1 VTPALA
7 NRSLRFRASAGA
19 YLNRTPASAGNR
31 KTWTWSAWIKR
42 GFTGDSQ
49 IVFSSWTANT
59 DAGAFEV
66 YIDPSDRLVIQQW
79 TGAFRLTTQ
88 VFRDPSA
95 WYHIVIAMDTTQ
107 ATASNRLKLYVNGS
121 EVTSFSTNT
130 NPTLNQELAINQ
142 AGVHYI
148 SSYKASLY
156 YVDGYLTEV
165 NFIDGQALTPNYFG
179 ATNPSTGAWQPAT
192 YRGTYGTNGFYLPFT
207 NIASTSTLGNDFS
220 GNGNNWTTNNISLT
234 AGSTYDSMTD
244 VPTLTSATASN
255 FCVMNAASIGADATL
270 SAGNLQIAYGSGGTI
285 RSTMGTFGMSS
296 GKWYW
301 EITTT
306 ASSLTATSAMYG
318 ITNGASS
325 SDFPE
330 YPGFNANGWAYHG
343 NNGSKY
349 NNATATSY
357 GATYGVNDVIGV
369 AFDADA
375 GSLTFYK
382 NNVSQGVAFSGLPAN
397 TYFPAVG
404 DGSAGNTFTAAFNF
418 GQRPFAY
425 TPPTG
430 FVALNT
436 FNLPTPTIGATAST
450 QAINYTGATTYSGD
464 STSNRVITTGGGSQ
478 FVWIK
483 RRNSTTNHIL
493 FDVLRGAGDTLY
505 SNLTS
510 AAVANGGFYVQ
521 QFGTTGFTLGTG
533 GDAADNITGG
543 TYVAWNW
550 NAGGTTVTNTAGS
563 ISAQVRAN
571 PTAGFSIV
579 TYTGTGTNATVG
591 HGLGVAPS
599 WVIVKV
605 RNASGESWGMYHVGL
620 TSAANAVYLN
630 LTQGQESAATQWNST
645 APTSSVFS
653 IGTNARVN
661 GNTNTFVAYCFATVA
676 GYSSFGRYTG
686 TGSSDGAFVYTGFR
700 PRYVMFMRT
709 DTTGGAAMVD
719 SSRDPFNVAG
729 QMLYA
734 YGSDAE
740 GTNPYCDLVSNG
752 FKVRGTS
759 LFMNASGGTYIYMA
773 FAETPFKFANA
784 R

>member
-1 VTPALA
+1 MPIINPAL
-7 NRSLRFRASAGA
+7 
-19 YLNRTPASAGNR
+19 
-31 KTWTWSAWIKR
+31 
-42 GFTGDSQ
+42 
-49 IVFSSWTANT
+49 
-59 DAGAFEV
+59 DA
-66 YIDPSDRLVIQQW
+66 
-79 TGAFRLTTQ
+79 
-88 VFRDPSA
+88 
-95 WYHIVIAMDTTQ
+95 
-107 ATASNRLKLYVNGS
+107 
-121 EVTSFSTNT
+121 
-130 NPTLNQELAINQ
+130 
-142 AGVHYI
+142 
-148 SSYKASLY
+148 
-156 YVDGYLTEV
+156 
-165 NFIDGQALTPNYFG
+165 
-179 ATNPSTGAWQPAT
+179 
-192 YRGTYGTNGFYLPFT
+192 
-207 NIASTSTLGNDFS
+207 S
-220 GNGNNWTTNNISLT
+220 GNGNNWTPININYFTS
-234 AGSTYDSMTD
+234 GVTYDTMTD
-244 VPTLTSATASN
+244 VPTNTNTNTAN
-255 FCVMNAASIGADATL
+255 YCVLNPIARGTVTNGTITG
-270 SAGNLQIAYGSGGTI
+270 GNLNL
-285 RSTMGTFGMSS
+285 STTTSDTRTYGTFGIPSS
-296 GKWYW
+296 GKYYW
-301 EITTT
+301 ELTNNNSGDKGQGI
-306 ASSLTATSAMYG
+306 ASVDSNGDTYQVLYFNTGDKRVDGTTSAY
-318 ITNGASS
+318 GAS
-325 SDFPE
+325 
-330 YPGFNANGWAYHG
+330 Y
-343 NNGSKY
+343 
-349 NNATATSY
+349 TS
-357 GATYGVNDVIGV
+357 GDVIGV
-369 AFDADA
+369 AVDVDNNQI
-375 GSLTFYK
+375 TFYK
-382 NNVSQGVAFSGLPAN
+382 NNVSQGAISYTFSSKPTL
-397 TYFPAVG
+397 F
-404 DGSAGNTFTAAFNF
+404 TFVRREASTDASYSFNF
-418 GQRPFAY
+418 GQRGFLY
-425 TPPTG
+425 TPPSG

-661 GNTNTFVAYCFATVA
+661 GNTNTFVAYCFAAVA

-773 FAETPFKFANA
+773 FAETPFNYANA

>member
-1 VTPALA
+1 MPIINPAL
-7 NRSLRFRASAGA
+7 
-19 YLNRTPASAGNR
+19 
-31 KTWTWSAWIKR
+31 
-42 GFTGDSQ
+42 
-49 IVFSSWTANT
+49 
-59 DAGAFEV
+59 DA
-66 YIDPSDRLVIQQW
+66 
-79 TGAFRLTTQ
+79 
-88 VFRDPSA
+88 
-95 WYHIVIAMDTTQ
+95 
-107 ATASNRLKLYVNGS
+107 
-121 EVTSFSTNT
+121 
-130 NPTLNQELAINQ
+130 
-142 AGVHYI
+142 
-148 SSYKASLY
+148 
-156 YVDGYLTEV
+156 
-165 NFIDGQALTPNYFG
+165 
-179 ATNPSTGAWQPAT
+179 
-192 YRGTYGTNGFYLPFT
+192 
-207 NIASTSTLGNDFS
+207 S
-220 GNGNNWTTNNISLT
+220 GNGNNWTPININYFTS
-234 AGSTYDSMTD
+234 GVTYDTMTD
-244 VPTLTSATASN
+244 VPTNTNATTANYATWNPLARRSSSTSGNT
-255 FCVMNAASIGADATL
+255 VVD
-270 SAGNLQIAYGSGGTI
+270 GNLKCVANNVSVDTFFYGTVLQE
-285 RSTMGTFGMSS
+285 T

-301 EITTT
+301 EATVDAIGGYVRIGVD
-306 ASSLTATSAMYG
+306 SLLSQNDVFTDQVLYLSDGTKTVG
-318 ITNGASS
+318 GTN
-325 SDFPE
+325 
-330 YPGFNANGWAYHG
+330 
-343 NNGSKY
+343 
-349 NNATATSY
+349 TSY
-357 GATYGVNDVIGV
+357 GATYTTNDVIGV
-369 AFDADA
+369 ALDNTA
-375 GSLTFYK
+375 GTVTFYK
-382 NNVSQGVAFSGLPAN
+382 NNTSQGAISLPTTVARTAFVRSWSSG
-397 TYFPAVG
+397 AV
-404 DGSAGNTFTAAFNF
+404 SINF
-418 GQRPFAY
+418 GQRGFLY
-425 TPPTG
+425 TPPSG

-661 GNTNTFVAYCFATVA
+661 GNTNTFVAYCFAAVA

-773 FAETPFKFANA
+773 FAETPFNYANA